1 MVNNTVDGKN
11 PANQLRLVVYP
22 IPLYI
27 YKVLDIP
34 GGDRRISSI
43 NSMYSEVFAET
54 YKKRTT
60 ASFKQSPLQ
69 GAWRIITFRKWL
81 ISMVSF
87 CPLSRVSLVINGLV
101 FPS

>member
-43 NSMYSEVFAET
+43 NSMYSEVFA
-54 YKKRTT
+54 

-87 CPLSRVSLVINGLV
+87 CPLSRVGLVINGLV